1 MTEPTIPN
9 LATRAPKFR
18 RARLLPP
25 TASARV
31 LARGAWRAALACV
44 ALLSGCNYS
53 FRGGSFPD
61 HIRTLAILPFENET
75 SMFEITQ
82 EIHQFLLREVPRG
95 LGVNPGGEENADA
108 ILRGTISRYTLE
120 TPLYRAGEDRRG
132 PEVLQRQVSISL
144 DVELIDV
151 VNNEILW
158 ENAGL
163 SARGQFLEASET
175 EDVAR
180 EEAIERIAQMIVD
193 GAQSTW

>member
-1 MTEPTIPN
+1 MNSRTQS
-9 LATRAPKFR
+9 R
-18 RARLLPP
+18 
-25 TASARV
+25 SARRP
-31 LARGAWRAALACV
+31 ARRGAALGPTLSHVAWRAALLSV
-44 ALLSGCNYS
+44 VLLSSCNYS

-75 SMFEITQ
+75 GLFEITQ

-95 LGVNPGGEENADA
+95 LGVNQGAEDNADA
-108 ILRGTISRYTLE
+108 ILRGTISRYNLN
-120 TPLYRAGEDRRG
+120 TPLYRAGESGGG

-144 DVELIDV
+144 QVELIDV

-158 ENAGL
+158 EDGALTGQ
-163 SARGQFLEASET
+163 GQFLEASET
-175 EDVAR
+175 EEVGR

>member
-1 MTEPTIPN
+1 MTHRIPH
-9 LATRAPKFR
+9 ATTHPKAPSRAG
-18 RARLLPP
+18 PP
-25 TASARV
+25 A
-31 LARGAWRAALACV
+31 RAAVGGALLAV
-44 ALLSGCNYS
+44 ALLAGCNYS

-75 SMFEITQ
+75 GLFEITQ

-95 LGVNPGGEENADA
+95 LGVNQGAEETADA
-108 ILRGTISRYTLE
+108 ILRGTISRYNLE
-120 TPLYRAGEDRRG
+120 TPLYRPGAAGSG

-144 DVELIDV
+144 QVELIDL

-163 SARGQFLEASET
+163 IAQGQFLEASET
-175 EDVAR
+175 EEVGR

>member
-1 MTEPTIPN
+1 MRLRIPFRSKRPGHAGPALDPTLP
-9 LATRAPKFR
+9 RA
-18 RARLLPP
+18 
-25 TASARV
+25 
-31 LARGAWRAALACV
+31 AWRAALLATL
-44 ALLSGCNYS
+44 LLSGCNYS

-75 SMFEITQ
+75 GLFEITQ

-95 LGVNPGGEENADA
+95 LGVNQGAEGNADA
-108 ILRGTISRYTLE
+108 ILRGSINRYELR
-120 TPLYRAGEDRRG
+120 TPLFRAGERGGG

-144 DVELIDV
+144 QVELIDV

-158 ENAGL
+158 ENGGL
-163 SARGQFLEASET
+163 SAQGQFLEASET

-180 EEAIERIAQMIVD
+180 EEAIERLAQLIID